1 MPALTQVGQIAIDEA
16 VKYTL
21 DGAIERSAA
30 DSAARDSRHTPY
42 ERPLSVHAIG
52 IDIGGTKIA
61 GALVDEF
68 GSIVREDRQPTSASQ
83 PAEIEDAVVEMIQRL
98 SEGEDVVAAGIAAAG
113 FVDAAQSTVYY
124 APNINWRN
132 EPFREKLEARVDL
145 PIVIENDAN
154 AAGWAEFRYGAG
166 RLVSD
171 MVILT
176 IGTGV
181 GGAIVSNDRLF
192 RGGFGTGA
200 EVGHMRVVPG
210 GLPCGCGAHGCI
222 EQYGSGRALQRMAN
236 VVADAGGIG
245 QALADVRTRKGTL
258 LGEDISTLI
267 MAGDPGA
274 LEALREL
281 GDWLGQACASLG
293 VILDPQLFVFGG
305 GVAQAG
311 DLLLDPIRKGYLANL
326 PARGFH
332 PEPEFRIA
340 ELVNDA
346 GVVGAADLARL
357 HATQR

>member
-1 MPALTQVGQIAIDEA
+1 M
-16 VKYTL
+16 
-21 DGAIERSAA
+21 
-30 DSAARDSRHTPY
+30 
-42 ERPLSVHAIG
+42 HAIG

-61 GALVDEF
+61 GAVVDEL
-68 GSIVREDRQPTSASQ
+68 GAIVREDRVPTH
-83 PAEIEDAVVEMIQRL
+83 ENAVVAMIERL
-98 SEGEDVVAAGIAAAG
+98 SDGPEEIAGAGVAAAG
-113 FVDAAQSTVYY
+113 FIDAAQSTVYY
-124 APNINWRN
+124 APNINWRP
-132 EPFREKLEARVDL
+132 EPFREKLEKRIDL
-145 PIVIENDAN
+145 PVLIENDAN

-192 RGGFGTGA
+192 RGGFGAGA
-200 EVGHMRVVPG
+200 EIGHMRVVPG

-236 VVADAGGIG
+236 ELADAGGIG
-245 QALADVRTRKGTL
+245 QALADVRGRTGSL
-258 LGEDISTLI
+258 SGSDISALI
-267 MAGDPGA
+267 IAGDPGA
-274 LEALREL
+274 LAALRQL

-293 VILDPQLFVFGG
+293 AILDPQLFVFGG

-311 DLLLDPIRKGYLANL
+311 ELLLEPIRLAYLENL

-332 PEPEFRIA
+332 PEPEFKIA

-357 HATQR
+357 HASQ